1 MQFPQAAL
9 DRMSSKLREHDLA
22 TDAARGISSPALVAV
37 LFSQS
42 RIGTCGNAASLIAP
56 QL

>member
-9 DRMSSKLREHDLA
+9 DRMNSKLREHDLA
-22 TDAARGISSPALVAV
+22 TDAACGISSAGLVSV
-37 LFSQS
+37 PFSQS